1 MYIPHDPTIIYYVY
15 NPEISG
21 TMYSRHHMKVCSLKY
36 CFAIEENR
44 KQSVCSIRKRVDNWG
59 NTIYQRNELI
69 GSKFVDVGKFL
80 KTLHECKE

>member
-1 MYIPHDPTIIYYVY
+1 MMKDTADSVSLVNYFCQYIGNVYTTLPTIIYYVY

-44 KQSVCSIRKRVDNWG
+44 KQSVCSIRKRVDN
-59 NTIYQRNELI
+59 
-69 GSKFVDVGKFL
+69 
-80 KTLHECKE
+80 